1 MRDASIFRNAWSERS
16 VATTSKRRVTGRP
29 TAARSALPYPHACH
43 GSATQSVTLNG
54 VPAVPHLSAQP
65 PGPGRGARSRV
76 RVDAHEDEHVRQCEL

>member
-1 MRDASIFRNAWSERS
+1 MTLRSFATRGASEAS
-16 VATTSKRRVTGRP
+16 RRQVREESQVDRQL
-29 TAARSALPYPHACH
+29 RSALPYPHACH